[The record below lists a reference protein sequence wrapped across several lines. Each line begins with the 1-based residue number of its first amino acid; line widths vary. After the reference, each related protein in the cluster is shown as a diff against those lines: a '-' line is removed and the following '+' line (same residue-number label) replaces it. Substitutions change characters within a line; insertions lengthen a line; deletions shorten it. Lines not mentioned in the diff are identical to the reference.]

1 MSEREATETARPPQ
15 ACEAKLFPAERLL
28 FAALRAW
35 ATARIAG
42 ERPHSHVADA
52 LAEKAS
58 PRVGSVFLAWIQAV
72 EAGSRRPLALTCG
85 HCGGMSTD
93 AQRLIVACGLA
104 PTDRRLAE
112 ALLAPVVHEPGM
124 VMMLSRSLNAALAAA
139 GWPLPARG
147 LEGEVAPQV
156 PERTTLH

>member
-1 MSEREATETARPPQ
+1 MVRS
-15 ACEAKLFPAERLL
+15 
-28 FAALRAW
+28 
-35 ATARIAG
+35 I
-42 ERPHSHVADA
+42 D
-52 LAEKAS
+52 LAKAS
-58 PRVGSVFLAWIQAV
+58 PRAASLFLAWIQAV

-85 HCGGMSTD
+85 HCGGLSTD

-112 ALLAPVVHEPGM
+112 ALLAPVVHEPPM
-124 VMMLSRSLNAALAAA
+124 VMMLARSLNAALAAA

-147 LEGEVAPQV
+147 LEGA

>member
-1 MSEREATETARPPQ
+1 MSEREATETARTPQ
-15 ACEAKLFPAERLL
+15 ACEARLHPAERLL

-42 ERPHSHVADA
+42 ERPHAHVSDA
-52 LAEKAS
+52 LAQKAS
-58 PRVGSVFLAWIQAV
+58 SRAASLFLAWIQAV
-72 EAGSRRPLALTCG
+72 EAGSRRPLALTCS

-104 PTDRRLAE
+104 LTDRRLAE
-112 ALLAPVVHEPGM
+112 ALLAPVLHEPAM
-124 VMMLSRSLNAALAAA
+124 VMMLARSLNTALAAA

-147 LEGEVAPQV
+147 LEGEKT

>member
-1 MSEREATETARPPQ
+1 MSEREATETARTPQ
-15 ACEAKLFPAERLL
+15 ACEAKLAPAERLM

-35 ATARIAG
+35 AAARIAG
-42 ERPHSHVADA
+42 ERPHAAVADG
-52 LAEKAS
+52 LAQKAS
-58 PRVGSVFLAWIQAV
+58 PRAASLFLAWIQAV

-112 ALLAPVVHEPGM
+112 ALLAPVVHEPAI
-124 VMMLSRSLNAALAAA
+124 VMMLARSLNAALAEA

-147 LEGEVAPQV
+147 LEGEAR

>member
-1 MSEREATETARPPQ
+1 MSEREEIQTDRPPQ
-15 ACEAKLFPAERLL
+15 ACEARLHPAERLM

-35 ATARIAG
+35 AHARIAG
-42 ERPHSHVADA
+42 ERPHDHVADA
-52 LAEKAS
+52 LTQKAS
-58 PRVGSVFLAWIQAV
+58 ARAASLFLAWIQAV
-72 EAGSRRPLALTCG
+72 EASTRRPLALTCS
-85 HCGGMSTD
+85 HCGGLSTD

-112 ALLAPVVHEPGM
+112 ALLAPIVREPTM
-124 VMMLSRSLNAALAAA
+124 IMMLSRQLNGALATA

-147 LEGEVAPQV
+147 LEGEATHV

>member
-1 MSEREATETARPPQ
+1 MSEREATETARTPQ
-15 ACEAKLFPAERLL
+15 ACETKLFPAERLM

-35 ATARIAG
+35 AAARIAG
-42 ERPHSHVADA
+42 ARPHADVSEVLTTRTSARVA
-52 LAEKAS
+52 
-58 PRVGSVFLAWIQAV
+58 SVFLAWIQAV
-72 EAGSRRPLALTCG
+72 EAGSLRPLALTCS

-104 PTDRRLAE
+104 PTERRLAE
-112 ALLAPVVHEPGM
+112 ALLAPVVQDPTI
-124 VMMLSRSLNAALAAA
+124 VIMLGRSLNTALAAA

-147 LEGEVAPQV
+147 LEGA

>member
-1 MSEREATETARPPQ
+1 MSEGIETARTPQ
-15 ACEAKLFPAERLL
+15 ACEAKLAPAERLM

-35 ATARIAG
+35 AAARIAVS
-42 ERPHSHVADA
+42 EVLAARTSARVA
-52 LAEKAS
+52 
-58 PRVGSVFLAWIQAV
+58 SVFLAWIQAV
-72 EAGSRRPLALTCG
+72 EAASRRPLALTCG

-104 PTDRRLAE
+104 PTERHLAE
-112 ALLAPVVHEPGM
+112 ALLAPVVQDPTM
-124 VMMLSRSLNAALAAA
+124 VIMLGRSLNAALAAA

-147 LEGEVAPQV
+147 LEGA